1 MPETR
6 EESLLRFA
14 EEDKL
19 FAARQASG
27 EWPQKKCGVCHEI
40 YVHPDNV
47 FCCQRAHHFT
57 GGLCLH
63 CGFDERRVAV
73 SAR

>member
-1 MPETR
+1 MPETH
-6 EESLLRFA
+6 EESLKRFA

-19 FAARQASG
+19 FAERQVSG
-27 EWPQKKCGVCHEI
+27 EWPQQQCTDCKLIYPIPSSVC
-40 YVHPDNV
+40 
-47 FCCQRAHHFT
+47 CCQRAHHFT